1 MESKEIEELK
11 EEICFYEYCCNAQ
24 EKKYSDLEKAYN
36 ELLQELEHLR
46 SLCKLF
52 RIKDLNK

>member
-1 MESKEIEELK
+1 MDKEINELK

-52 RIKDLNK
+52 RVKDLNK